1 MGQLSVIRQRVIF
14 VLLNLKRK
22 DCFFIL
28 NYSTYDGIE
37 KIIKKGLPRE
47 LYLPRYIAVRVG
59 HKVYVNL
66 FPHKRFQCQ
75 RRLINEESVRMLPAE
90 LYDFVL
96 SLLSFAKGKE
106 NYIKLRGKYLT
117 IDDIANDFRR
127 MNYTKSQV
135 NRYMKKLLECGYIDE
150 VIDDGYTKYKF
161 TSKTILPDK
170 PEELFK
176 VITEE
181 SEVMECA

>member
-47 LYLPRYIAVRVG
+47 LRLPRYVAVRVG
-59 HKVYVNL
+59 HNVYVNL

-75 RRLINEESVRMLPAE
+75 RRLINEESVSMLPAE
-90 LYDFVL
+90 LYDFIL
-96 SLLSFAKGKE
+96 SLLSLAKEKE

-117 IDDIANDFRR
+117 IADIVNDFHK
-127 MNYTKSQV
+127 MNYTKSEV
-135 NRYMKKLLECGYIDE
+135 NRYMKKLISDGYIDE
-150 VIDDGYTKYKF
+150 VEDNGYKKYKF

-170 PEELFK
+170 PEKLFK

-181 SEVMECA
+181 NEVMECA